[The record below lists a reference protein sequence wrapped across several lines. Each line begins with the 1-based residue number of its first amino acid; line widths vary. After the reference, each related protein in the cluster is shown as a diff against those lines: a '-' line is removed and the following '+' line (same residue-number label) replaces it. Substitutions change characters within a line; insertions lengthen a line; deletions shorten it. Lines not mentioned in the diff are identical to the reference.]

1 MLAPHA
7 KAYGVL
13 LLILSSPLVC
23 ALLKELSIPLA
34 NALAAP
40 NSNAMSVRFFIII
53 LKKRA
58 KVLKNPRITKFFC
71 SFQKKILTLHPLS
84 AFWPLCGKNKSR
96 SLIPTRALSFT
107 YKSAL
112 VQIVQPL
119 RGPRIVNLAARVR
132 SLYIRVPIE

>member
-7 KAYGVL
+7 KAYLVL
-13 LLILSSPLVC
+13 LLILSSPLAC
-23 ALLKELSIPLA
+23 ALLKEPSSPLA
-34 NALAAP
+34 NVLAAP

-53 LKKRA
+53 LKKHA

-107 YKSAL
+107 CKSRSLIPARAAL
-112 VQIVQPL
+112 VHIQE
-119 RGPRIVNLAARVR
+119 RSRADSAAAPRSSYR
-132 SLYIRVPIE
+132 